1 MKANEFVR
9 KFGWV
14 WAKEVVDNQP
24 KIDAQIFN
32 PYNAK
37 YSSKYTLKKGVS
49 VAHLKRLVES
59 YELVESWGG
68 LEDAKLYDFDS
79 FKDKPNSAGYK
90 LMQAIIDVEKCQ

>member
-1 MKANEFVR
+1 MNAVEFVK
-9 KFGWV
+9 KFGWERSKKAV
-14 WAKEVVDNQP
+14 WLSITEFSRAFD
-24 KIDAQIFN
+24 IDSGFIICRR
-32 PYNAK
+32 K
-37 YSSKYTLKKGVS
+37 D
-49 VAHLKRLVES
+49 LKRLVES